1 MKKKLDID
9 KILSEENKIA
19 DEWKN
24 AELKTS
30 FVKDGLKQLAITI
43 SNMVNPKLTLTVDN
57 RSMKEKLEEFAEL
70 QKQWAEEEAKNPTPR
85 CEKSGNPC
93 GTDTWM
99 VGHSCPCNA
108 CQRWLETRIIRE
120 EE

>member
-1 MKKKLDID
+1 MKKIDIE
-9 KILSEENKIA
+9 KILVQENKIA

-24 AELKTS
+24 AQVKSS
-30 FVKDGLKQLAITI
+30 FIKEGLNQLKQ
-43 SNMVNPKLTLTVDN
+43 VFFKPKVTVDN
-57 RSMKEKLEEFAEL
+57 LSMKEGLEEFAEL
-70 QKQWAEEEAKNPTPR
+70 QKKWAEEEEKNPTPR